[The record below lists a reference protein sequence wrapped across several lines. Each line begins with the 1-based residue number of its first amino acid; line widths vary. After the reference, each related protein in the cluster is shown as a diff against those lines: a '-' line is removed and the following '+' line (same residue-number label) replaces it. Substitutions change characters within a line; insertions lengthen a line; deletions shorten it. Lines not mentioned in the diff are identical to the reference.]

1 MPDNPRTL
9 RKDLPEDLALW
20 LRIAIAKK
28 PGDRFANAQEMAD
41 AFADAM
47 VGKIDASLRKRAGA
61 LLGELGWGARGA

>member
-1 MPDNPRTL
+1 
-9 RKDLPEDLALW
+9 
-20 LRIAIAKK
+20 
-28 PGDRFANAQEMAD
+28 MAD